1 MDITFTK
8 KNNNLIFYF
17 DGDLDHHSV
26 SMLKDKI
33 DREIRRNRSKNIVFD
48 FSHVNFMDS
57 SGVGLV
63 LGRYKNLKVAGGDI
77 RISGLDGEI
86 KRIFMLSG
94 LQKLINTYPT
104 ADEAIIY
111 E

>member
-1 MDITFTK
+1 MDIRFIK
-8 KNNNLIFYF
+8 KNNNLIFFF
-17 DGDLDHHSV
+17 DGDLDHHNV
-26 SMLKDKI
+26 SELKEKI
-33 DREIRRNRSKNIVFD
+33 DREISKAHSKNIVFD

-94 LQKLINTYPT
+94 LQKIINTYST
-104 ADEAIIY
+104 ADEAIIN

>member
-1 MDITFTK
+1 MDISFTQ

-26 SMLKDKI
+26 SVLKDKI
-33 DREIRRNRSKNIVFD
+33 DREINKTHSKKIVFD

-77 RISGLDGEI
+77 KISGLDGEI

-94 LQKLINTYPT
+94 LQKIINTYST
-104 ADEAIIY
+104 ADEAIIT